1 VLRQLAQLIQGMVAR
16 RERAAKAGRNIQ
28 TISVSV
34 FGAAADRQQLETYR
48 AAGVTRAV
56 LMLPQPADRDTVLPL
71 LDQYA
76 QLLW

>member
-1 VLRQLAQLIQGMVAR
+1 MIEL
-16 RERAAKAGRNIQ
+16 RERAAKAGRDMQ

-48 AAGVTRAV
+48 TAGVTRAV

-71 LDQYA
+71 LDRYA
-76 QLLW
+76 QLLQ